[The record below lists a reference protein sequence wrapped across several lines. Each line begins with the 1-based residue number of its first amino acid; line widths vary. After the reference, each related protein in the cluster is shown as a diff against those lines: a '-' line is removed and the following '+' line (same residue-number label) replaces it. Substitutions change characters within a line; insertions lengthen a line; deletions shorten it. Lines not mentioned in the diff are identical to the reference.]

1 MKEKNARL
9 ELRLSAKEK
18 EKLEQIAKKCGLTVS
33 EYLRK
38 RGLGYEPGP
47 LLDNRFYEVYTKL
60 CEISNL
66 PLSIE
71 TEAVL
76 ITILND
82 LQQNLF
88 LPRKQTHKEIVEEA
102 KGDPAKPA
110 LRGKED
116 PRSAEPLPLA
126 AKAKD
131 GG

>member
-18 EKLEQIAKKCGLTVS
+18 AQLEGIAKKCGLPVS

-47 LLDNRFYEVYTKL
+47 LLDDRFYEVYSKL

-66 PLSIE
+66 PLSTE

-88 LPRKQTHKEIVEEA
+88 LPRKQVQKEIVEEVRLSQRLDS
-102 KGDPAKPA
+102 GP
-110 LRGKED
+110 
-116 PRSAEPLPLA
+116 
-126 AKAKD
+126 
-131 GG
+131 

>member
-1 MKEKNARL
+1 MNDSRKLINIRVA
-9 ELRLSAKEK
+9 EK
-18 EKLEQIAKKCGLTVS
+18 EKVQLDKLAQKCGLSLS

-47 LLDNRFYEVYTKL
+47 LLDNRFYEVYSKL

-66 PLSIE
+66 TLNP
-71 TEAVL
+71 EAEEAL
-76 ITILND
+76 TAIFND
-82 LQQNLF
+82 LRQNLF
-88 LPRKQTHKEIVEEA
+88 LPRKQTQKEIVEEVNGA
-102 KGDPAKPA
+102 PAKPA

-131 GG
+131 GA

>member
-1 MKEKNARL
+1 MKEKSSRI

-18 EKLEQIAKKCGLTVS
+18 ERMEIIAKKCGLSVS

-47 LLDNRFYEVYTKL
+47 FLDDRFYAVYAKL

-66 PLSIE
+66 PLQPE

-76 ITILND
+76 VAILND

-88 LPRKQTHKEIVEEA
+88 LPRKQRQKEIIEEVLVSPQQDS
-102 KGDPAKPA
+102 GP
-110 LRGKED
+110 
-116 PRSAEPLPLA
+116 
-126 AKAKD
+126 
-131 GG
+131 

>member
-18 EKLEQIAKKCGLTVS
+18 EQLEQIAKKCGLPVS

-47 LLDNRFYEVYTKL
+47 LLDERFYAVYSKL

-66 PLSIE
+66 PLQPD

-76 ITILND
+76 IAILSD

-88 LPRKQTHKEIVEEA
+88 LPRKQRQKEIVEEVA
-102 KGDPAKPA
+102 GWQQQDSGP
-110 LRGKED
+110 
-116 PRSAEPLPLA
+116 
-126 AKAKD
+126 
-131 GG
+131 

>member
-1 MKEKNARL
+1 MNDSRKLINIRVT
-9 ELRLSAKEK
+9 EK
-18 EKLEQIAKKCGLTVS
+18 EKAQLENIAKKCGLPVS

-47 LLDNRFYEVYTKL
+47 LLSDRFYEVYSKL

-66 PLSIE
+66 SLQPD

-76 ITILND
+76 ISILND
-82 LQQNLF
+82 LQKNLF
-88 LPRKQTHKEIVEEA
+88 LPRKQPQKEIVEEVN
-102 KGDPAKPA
+102 GDPAKPA

-116 PRSAEPLPLA
+116 PRSAELSPLA
-126 AKAKD
+126 EKEKD

>member
-18 EKLEQIAKKCGLTVS
+18 AQLEGIAKKCGLPVS
-33 EYLRK
+33 ECLRK

-47 LLDNRFYEVYTKL
+47 LLNGRFYEVYSKL

-66 PLSIE
+66 PLTPE

-76 ITILND
+76 ISILND

-88 LPRKQTHKEIVEEA
+88 LPRKQVQKEIVEEVRLSQQQDS
-102 KGDPAKPA
+102 GP
-110 LRGKED
+110 
-116 PRSAEPLPLA
+116 
-126 AKAKD
+126 
-131 GG
+131 

>member
-1 MKEKNARL
+1 MKEKNARV

-18 EKLEQIAKKCGLTVS
+18 EQLELLAKKCGLPVS

-47 LLDNRFYEVYTKL
+47 LLDERFYAAYSKL

-66 PLSIE
+66 PLQPD

-76 ITILND
+76 ITILSE

-88 LPRKQTHKEIVEEA
+88 LPKKQRQKEIVEEVSLSPQQDF
-102 KGDPAKPA
+102 GP
-110 LRGKED
+110 
-116 PRSAEPLPLA
+116 
-126 AKAKD
+126 
-131 GG
+131 

>member
-1 MKEKNARL
+1 MNDSRKLINIRVT
-9 ELRLSAKEK
+9 EK
-18 EKLEQIAKKCGLTVS
+18 EKAQVEKLAQKCGLSLS

-47 LLDNRFYEVYTKL
+47 LLNDRFYEVYSKL

-66 PLSIE
+66 PLQAD

-76 ITILND
+76 IAILND

-88 LPRKQTHKEIVEEA
+88 LPRKQAQKEIVEEVN
-102 KGDPAKPA
+102 GDPAKPA

-126 AKAKD
+126 AKVRD

>member
-18 EKLEQIAKKCGLTVS
+18 EQLELLAKKCGLPVS

-47 LLDNRFYEVYTKL
+47 LLDERFYAAYSKL

-66 PLSIE
+66 PLQPD

-76 ITILND
+76 IAILND
-82 LQQNLF
+82 LQQNQF
-88 LPRKQTHKEIVEEA
+88 LPRKQSKREIVEEV
-102 KGDPAKPA
+102 
-110 LRGKED
+110 
-116 PRSAEPLPLA
+116 LA
-126 AKAKD
+126 SQQQD
-131 GG
+131 FGP